1 MGSTHDRSH
10 RQEVPSGRR
19 AFLQRGGTRLGGLKE
34 PVNAGRYER
43 LDPEARAEVDGKI
56 REIVNDRVRRMKQA
70 EKQQRPARQGKA
82 AR

>member
-1 MGSTHDRSH
+1 
-10 RQEVPSGRR
+10 
-19 AFLQRGGTRLGGLKE
+19 LKE

>member
-1 MGSTHDRSH
+1 MTARIDRKSH
-10 RQEVPSGRR
+10 PVGALFYSVAE
-19 AFLQRGGTRLGGLKE
+19 RGLGVLKE

-56 REIVNDRVRRMKQA
+56 REIVNDRVPRMKQA